1 MKEATALV
9 FVGTSFAVTIT
20 DMILEEAKER
30 QVPVFNFNL
39 ESGRM
44 EPSKRLNVENIIGKA
59 AETLPQLLDAV
70 KLIIENPDA
79 SEE

>member
-39 ESGRM
+39 EAGRM